1 MAGEADIISGIAGG
15 ASAGSSFGPY
25 GAIIGGIVG
34 GVAGIGIAGK
44 KRKANR
50 LINQANKLRERTYR
64 LRSFAEQRNLLR
76 TGQVQAAS
84 ILASAPGS
92 GVDVAS
98 SGVQGQ
104 NASIW
109 AQLLDNYLV
118 GSAIL
123 QNQLDANG
131 LEQRAGK
138 AIGKANT
145 MSDLLSAGIS
155 LTRAIPRGSPDP
167 KTPPVQ
173 TPVPRGLWGPPP
185 PAAGPSAQPRGL
197 ETFPIEGPG
206 SVPGSPLSRI
216 QGGN

>member
-84 ILASAPGS
+84 VLASAPGS

-138 AIGKANT
+138 AIGRANT
-145 MSDLLSAGIS
+145 MSDILSAGIS
-155 LTRAIPRGSPDP
+155 LTRAIPHRVPEP
-167 KTPPVQ
+167 KQPVAQ
-173 TPVPRGLWGPPP
+173 AV
-185 PAAGPSAQPRGL
+185 AQPSVVQPRGL
-197 ETFPIEGPG
+197 ETFPVGGPD
-206 SVPGSPLSRI
+206 SVHSAPLSRI